1 MNTKLRNTLLLSLT
15 VFAMGTA
22 ASAVATQTVGAKSAV
37 KVTVNKAA
45 KAAATDRNFVPT
57 GTNAIYT
64 KAGTLKGARVVA
76 STSTLNKL
84 KNSNN
89 SKDYFRAYQVAKTNR
104 GSWYAKVVSFDYKYR
119 GWIYVGK
126 SNPDSDWSKV
136 GGGLEQT
143 ETTRETSL
151 PGTKTVRLT
160 NPGTQNVIWNAP
172 YRSQY
177 RAEKVVTDTE
187 PYGGEDFTVTKALEM
202 KREGTP
208 YYYIVNNNDS
218 KIQGWIYA
226 GSVIE
231 EVPVPDQNANNIV
244 YAKIVDADS
253 GYEAANVVLT
263 DTKTNLSSPA
273 DFVTTELGNGS
284 SDEAKLGAYAPG
296 YTYKSLTATQ
306 QSANY
311 SAIANAKYGSTVTV
325 LARRAAAAP
334 ADQLH
339 DTK

>member
-1 MNTKLRNTLLLSLT
+1 MNTKLRKTLLLSLT
-15 VFAMGTA
+15 AFSMGTT
-22 ASAVATQTVGAKSAV
+22 ASVVTTQTAGAKSAV
-37 KVTVNKAA
+37 KVTINQAA
-45 KAAATDRNFVPT
+45 KAVATDRNVVPT
-57 GTNAIYT
+57 GSNALYT
-64 KAGTLKGARVVA
+64 KAGTLKGAKVVA
-76 STSTLNKL
+76 STTTLNKL
-84 KNSNN
+84 KNSNS

-136 GGGLEQT
+136 SGGLAQT
-143 ETTRETSL
+143 ETTSEISL
-151 PGTKTVRLT
+151 PDTKTVQLT
-160 NPGTQNVIWNAP
+160 NPGIQNAIWNSP

-177 RAEKVVTDTE
+177 RAEKVVSDTE
-187 PYGGEDFTVTKALEM
+187 PYGGQDFTVTKALEM
-202 KREGTP
+202 KREGTS
-208 YYYIVNNNDS
+208 YYYIVNNSNS

-226 GSVIE
+226 GAVIE
-231 EVPVPDQNANNIV
+231 EVATTDQNANNIV
-244 YAKIVDADS
+244 YAKVVDADS

-296 YTYKSLTATQ
+296 YTYKTLTASQ
-306 QSANY
+306 QSTNY
-311 SAIANAKYGSTVTV
+311 SAIANSKYGSTVTV
-325 LARRAAAAP
+325 LARRTTAAP
-334 ADQLH
+334 ALQLH